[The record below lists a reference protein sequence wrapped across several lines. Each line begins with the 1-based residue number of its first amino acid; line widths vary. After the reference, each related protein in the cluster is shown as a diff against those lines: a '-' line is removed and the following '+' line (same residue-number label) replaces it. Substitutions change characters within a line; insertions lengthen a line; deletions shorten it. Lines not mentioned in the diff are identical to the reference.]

1 MVKICES
8 MFQRMEIPLPRV
20 EFESLREREL
30 ESLREFE
37 REREREK
44 QFYLRKTA
52 LVRCG
57 EM

>member
-8 MFQRMEIPLPRV
+8 MFQRMQIPLPRV
-20 EFESLREREL
+20 EFERERV
-30 ESLREFE
+30 REFE
-37 REREREK
+37 RERK
-44 QFYLRKTA
+44 FYLRKTA